1 MLTTGLGGAG
11 GIENPGFCRRRAE
24 LRDCAC
30 HEEPAYER
38 SVGTRKRL
46 SVRPEPSGVGEGVV
60 RESRFFLR
68 RGTRVGGSDAWGISR
83 IFWLHPQLHMFPA
96 ILSSARAHFLNLGA
110 LQTRPPSARAAP
122 NKPVLGAVSEAR
134 RFGTASAG
142 SGYRTIR
149 RPGPSRHPSK
159 NLAPLN

>member
-1 MLTTGLGGAG
+1 MRTANSALSHGGVDNWFGGAG

-68 RGTRVGGSDAWGISR
+68 RNARRGVGRMGHFEDFLVTPPVAHVPR
-83 IFWLHPQLHMFPA
+83 DRRFRLLA
-96 ILSSARAHFLNLGA
+96 ILSSARA
-110 LQTRPPSARAAP
+110 
-122 NKPVLGAVSEAR
+122 
-134 RFGTASAG
+134 
-142 SGYRTIR
+142 RT
-149 RPGPSRHPSK
+149 S
-159 NLAPLN
+159 

>member
-60 RESRFFLR
+60 RERRFFLR
-68 RGTRVGGSDAWGISR
+68 RNARRGVGRVGHFEDFLVTPPVAHVPRDIKFGPS
-83 IFWLHPQLHMFPA
+83 P
-96 ILSSARAHFLNLGA
+96 HFLNLGA

>member
-1 MLTTGLGGAG
+1 MV
-11 GIENPGFCRRRAE
+11 EPSS
-24 LRDCAC
+24 
-30 HEEPAYER
+30 EPAPIPR
-38 SVGTRKRL
+38 SPSRNSKTTLGSSGTVRSGRRCGTRKPLFPPARNA
-46 SVRPEPSGVGEGVV
+46 RRGVG
-60 RESRFFLR
+60 
-68 RGTRVGGSDAWGISR
+68 RVGHFEDFLVTPPVAHVPRDIKFGPS
-83 IFWLHPQLHMFPA
+83 P
-96 ILSSARAHFLNLGA
+96 HFLNLGA